1 MTTIVQKYGGSS
13 LASVE
18 KIKSVA
24 KRVISEKEKG
34 NDVVVVVSAMGKT
47 TDHLVNLS
55 KEISQNTNKRDMD
68 VLLST
73 GEQISIA
80 LLSMAIHALGYDA
93 ISFTG
98 FQAGIKTDGIH
109 TKNKIVDIEI
119 EKIKGHLKEGKIVVV
134 AGFQG
139 INENGDITTL
149 GRGGSDT
156 TAVAL
161 AAKLGCECDI
171 YTDVDGIYSVDPRV
185 YPKSKKLKNISYQE
199 MIAMAS
205 LGAAAKLGCECDIY
219 TDVDG
224 IYSVD
229 PRVYPKSKKLKNI
242 SYQEMIAMASLGAGV
257 METRAVEIGYKYNV
271 PIYVASSSEYI
282 LGTYIK
288 EYEKEMEEQI
298 IKGIAMNDNILMITI
313 ENVLLNSNNITRII
327 EKLSE
332 ENVNIDMISQSAPQ
346 NGHVSLSFTVC
357 KDDLNSIYKVM
368 DEIISETEEIK
379 IDIQSNITKLSV
391 VGLGMMNQSD
401 MLGKM
406 FRVLSNNNI
415 EFKQFT
421 TSEISVSYTLENKDK
436 ERAVEIL
443 AKEFN
448 L

>member
-1 MTTIVQKYGGSS
+1 MTAIVQKYGGSS

-24 KRVISEKEKG
+24 KRVINEKEKG

-47 TDHLVNLS
+47 TDYLVNLS
-55 KEISQNTNKRDMD
+55 KEISHNTNKRDMD

-80 LLSMAIHALGYDA
+80 LLSMAINDLGYDA

-98 FQAGIKTDGIH
+98 FQAGIKTDGVH

-119 EKIKGHLKEGKIVVV
+119 EKIKEYLKEGKIVVV

-139 INENGDITTL
+139 INNKGDITTL

-156 TAVAL
+156 TAVAI
-161 AAKLGCECDI
+161 AAKLGCECNI

-185 YPKSKKLKNISYQE
+185 YFRAKKLKNISYQE
-199 MIAMAS
+199 MIAMS
-205 LGAAAKLGCECDIY
+205 
-219 TDVDG
+219 
-224 IYSVD
+224 
-229 PRVYPKSKKLKNI
+229 
-242 SYQEMIAMASLGAGV
+242 SLGAGV

-282 LGTYIK
+282 TGTYIK
-288 EYEKEMEEQI
+288 EYEKEMEEQV
-298 IKGIAMNDNILMITI
+298 IKGIAIDDNIYMITI
-313 ENVLLNSNNITRII
+313 GKVLLNSNNIARII
-327 EKLSE
+327 ERLGE
-332 ENVNIDMISQSAPQ
+332 ENVNIDMISQSSPQ
-346 NGHVSLSFTVC
+346 NGYVNLSFTVC
-357 KDDLNSIYKVM
+357 KDDLNSVCKVI
-368 DEIISETEEIK
+368 DEIKLEIEEMI
-379 IDIQSNITKLSV
+379 IDIKSNLSKVSV

-401 MLGKM
+401 MIGKM

-421 TSEISVSYTLENKDK
+421 TSEISVSYTLDDKDK
-436 ERAVEIL
+436 EVAVAAL
-443 AKEFN
+443 AREFN